1 MARLASAREIGYQIR
16 CDRSGAARSMSVD
29 QNLAPICIPSPKKSV
44 WAQLHVPPSQRQ
56 EIKLWFQRGGHTLDQ
71 LTKLNEKKER
81 CEYVRNYYVNRC
93 DAVWFLPP
101 LLLLLSIVGLIV
113 HHRAR
118 NPPPLPFV

>member
-71 LTKLNEKKER
+71 LTKLNKKKRGANTFEIIMLIGVTR
-81 CEYVRNYYVNRC
+81 CGFFRLCFFFSR
-93 DAVWFLPP
+93 
-101 LLLLLSIVGLIV
+101 LSG
-113 HHRAR
+113 
-118 NPPPLPFV
+118 